1 MIRAS
6 FPPAELLNKTS
17 KYKIIRGKSLH
28 PHGAIPRRCSE
39 SVTEYILATSHLAEP
54 QFEQSYRTSV
64 PDRPNDDLTTNLLMI
79 WQQVLGVDSVDV
91 DQNFFDLGGESSLA
105 VQMFAQVE
113 EAFGVKL
120 PLATLY
126 EAPTVAELSAILRDE
141 VPYVGWSPLV
151 PIQTSGSRPPFFCM
165 HGAGGNV
172 LTYRELSKHLG
183 SDQPFYGLQC
193 PGLDG
198 KCPPLAK
205 IEDMAR
211 LYVKEIRKVQPNGPY
226 FLGGYCMG
234 GTIAYEVAQQLSQA
248 GETVALLA
256 LFDTMNWHKIPLNIW
271 TKGSHTL
278 QQWYF
283 HLAAFLCLNSSGRKK
298 FLREKWAVLRNR
310 IPVWRGTILSWFGKQ
325 PAPSATDDLLLATI
339 WKTNDRASWTYL
351 PKPYVGRITDIRP
364 EKQYWVFSKPELK
377 WDELAQAGQQTI
389 TLPLYP
395 GSMLV
400 EPFVAHLA
408 GALRKCMDA
417 ASDNKDTSLDHVAD
431 IHA

>member
-1 MIRAS
+1 MGEVPS
-6 FPPAELLNKTS
+6 PV
-17 KYKIIRGKSLH
+17 
-28 PHGAIPRRCSE
+28 RRNSPSSWSE
-39 SVTEYILATSHLAEP
+39 SVTEFTLATSQQYLAES
-54 QFEQSYRTSV
+54 QFEQSDPASLS
-64 PDRPNDDLTTNLLMI
+64 DRPNDDLTANLLLI
-79 WQQVLGVDSVDV
+79 WQQVLAVDSVAV

-105 VQMFAQVE
+105 VQMFARVE

-126 EAPTVAELSAILRDE
+126 EAPTVAELSAILRNE
-141 VPYVGWSPLV
+141 VPYAGWSPIV

-172 LTYRELSKHLG
+172 LTYRQLSKHLG

-198 KCPPLAK
+198 KCPALTK

-211 LYVKEIRKVQPNGPY
+211 LYAREIRKVQPKGPY

-234 GTIAYEVAQQLSQA
+234 GTIAYEVAQQLTQT
-248 GETVALLA
+248 GENIALLA

-283 HLAAFLCLNSSGRKK
+283 HLAAFLCLDSSGQKK

-310 IPVWRGTILSWFGKQ
+310 IPVWRGTMLSFFGRQ
-325 PAPSATDDLLLATI
+325 VSPAATDDLLLATI
-339 WKTNDRASWTYL
+339 WETNDRASWSYL
-351 PKPYVGRITDIRP
+351 PKPYGGRVTDIRP
-364 EKQYWVFSKPELK
+364 AKQYRVFSKPDLK

-389 TLPLYP
+389 TLPVYP

-400 EPFVAHLA
+400 EPFVAQLA
-408 GALRKCMDA
+408 AALRNCLDA
-417 ASDNKDTSLDHVAD
+417 TNEKKESFLDRVAN